1 MEKEETLIQTS
12 KPNPSLV
19 VEEKLFFEIKRL
31 LIVLRHHV
39 FSEDE
44 AAEYCRC
51 SAESIKYHALRS
63 RKLTFLKFSK
73 EGLVFLK
80 PDLDKFLENAR
91 VEGFRDHS

>member
-1 MEKEETLIQTS
+1 MERETIPTQTP
-12 KPNPSLV
+12 KPNPSLD
-19 VEEKLFFEIKRL
+19 ELFFEIKRL

-39 FSEDE
+39 FREDE

-51 SAESIKYHALRS
+51 PVESIKYHALRS

-80 PDLDKFLENAR
+80 SDLDKFLENAR
-91 VEGFRDHS
+91 VEGFRDYS